1 MELTMECAKALMAEN
16 GGSLN
21 LRGTK
26 ITSLPDN
33 LTVGGSLDLSGT
45 EINRNDATKIKY
57 LKNGEYEPKRYLY
70 ADSILTHV
78 RGRKRVGDY
87 IFYIGKIKGRNVV
100 SDGELYAHC
109 SKLSDGIADIAFKR
123 AKNRGTDQ
131 YKGVTLD
138 SVVTLDEAVTMYRVI
153 TGACRQGSQA
163 FVDNLGDKR
172 KDKYT
177 IRECIELTR
186 GQFNAERFAEFF
198 VEG

>member
-1 MELTMECAKALMAEN
+1 MELTMECAQAIMKEN
-16 GGSLN
+16 GGSLY
-21 LRGTK
+21 LRGTQ

-33 LTVGGSLDLSGT
+33 LTVGGSLDL
-45 EINRNDATKIKY
+45 RNTQIDLSKDPKVRH
-57 LKNGEYEPKRYLY
+57 LRNGDYIPNRYLY
-70 ADSILTHV
+70 ADGILTHI
-78 RGRKRVGDY
+78 RGCKRVGDY
-87 IFYIGKIKGRNVV
+87 IIYIGKIKGRNVV
-100 SDGELYAHC
+100 SDGTLYAHC

-123 AKNRGTDQ
+123 AKSRGADQ

-186 GQFNAERFAEFF
+186 GQFNAVRFAEFF